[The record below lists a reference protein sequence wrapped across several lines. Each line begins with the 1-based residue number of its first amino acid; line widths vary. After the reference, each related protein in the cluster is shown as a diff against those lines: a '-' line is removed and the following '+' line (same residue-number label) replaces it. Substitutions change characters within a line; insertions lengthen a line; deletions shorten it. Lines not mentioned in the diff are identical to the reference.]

1 MPAKRYKVNLRP
13 EECDELQR
21 LVDTGKASASK
32 RRRAQILLKADQSR
46 TGPAW
51 TDAQICDAFDV
62 GQLTVSRT
70 RKAFVLEGLD
80 ATLQRKTREHPPVA
94 RKLDGDGEAQLIT
107 LACSTPVVPDYLY
120 PLECL
125 TFAPLPCTLIA
136 DDLALCSASSHE
148 GLCHALRLLSPH
160 RLRCLARAVSP
171 VSAPRKHGLAASAGC
186 LSTHREASQASAS

>member
-1 MPAKRYKVNLRP
+1 MPAKRYKVNLCP

-32 RRRAQILLKADQSR
+32 RRRAQILLKADQSL

-51 TDAQICDAFDV
+51 TDEQICDAFDV

-107 LACSTPVVPDYLY
+107 LACSTPPEGYAKWTMQLYADKLVELQVV
-120 PLECL
+120 
-125 TFAPLPCTLIA
+125 
-136 DDLALCSASSHE
+136 ASISDE
-148 GLCHALRLLSPH
+148 TVR
-160 RLRCLARAVSP
+160 R
-171 VSAPRKHGLAASAGC
+171 
-186 LSTHREASQASAS
+186 T